1 MIIIYRSIK
10 KTQKILQTL
19 KTRFGVGDILWWWRW
34 VVERFDG
41 GGVSMVLDESIFR
54 VWLKR
59 KREGYGC
66 G

>member
-1 MIIIYRSIK
+1 M
-10 KTQKILQTL
+10 
-19 KTRFGVGDILWWWRW
+19 
-34 VVERFDG
+34 VERFDG

-59 KREGYGC
+59 KREGYDC